1 MPEEVWL
8 SVLASQFSS
17 LIPVHATLNGC
28 VVALTERGAVAADVE
43 AVTGAPQRGV
53 AVIDEDL
60 RVARSWLVDVLAVDV
75 DVDEDGRQALVGRE
89 AIERGWVGNPVRLS
103 SLVFA
108 LVLVADAAVDR

>member
-8 SVLASQFSS
+8 SVLAS
-17 LIPVHATLNGC
+17 LTPVHATLNGC

-75 DVDEDGRQALVGRE
+75 DEDGRQALVGRE
-89 AIERGWVGNPVRLS
+89 ALERGWVGNPVRLS